1 MCRMVRD
8 NFKRTVAQN
17 QKQNHAAETQSPSQP
32 AEESAESVRPES
44 QEPTERQ
51 LDLLHWHK
59 PNFEEEPE
67 TWHQVSICSKHTE

>member
-8 NFKRTVAQN
+8 NLQRTVVQS
-17 QKQNHAAETQSPSQP
+17 QKQNHAAETQSQSQP
-32 AEESAESVRPES
+32 AGQPAES

-59 PNFEEEPE
+59 LNFKEEPE
-67 TWHQVSICSKHTE
+67 TWQQVSN

>member
-8 NFKRTVAQN
+8 NLQRTVAQN
-17 QKQNHAAETQSPSQP
+17 QKQNHAAETQSQSQP
-32 AEESAESVRPES
+32 TGEPAESIRPET

-59 PNFEEEPE
+59 LNFEEEPE
-67 TWHQVSICSKHTE
+67 PWHQVSI

>member
-8 NFKRTVAQN
+8 NLQRTVTQN
-17 QKQNHAAETQSPSQP
+17 QKQNHAAETQSQSQP
-32 AEESAESVRPES
+32 AEDIRPET

-59 PNFEEEPE
+59 LNLEEEPE
-67 TWHQVSICSKHTE
+67 PWNQVSI